1 MVRTGSKD
9 KKNSDEVALTFKR
22 DNWKETAKTL
32 YMKHHLIPGD
42 TTSEKVSCKY
52 YILSGME
59 SRELYVRW
67 RQDIHVRIYKNFP
80 TEQARDNLVAQLVEG
95 QAKAIYDNRTR
106 EISEDTR
113 YDRADRQSD
122 ANYVI
127 HQTSDRY

>member
-1 MVRTGSKD
+1 
-9 KKNSDEVALTFKR
+9 
-22 DNWKETAKTL
+22 
-32 YMKHHLIPGD
+32 MKHQLIPGD
-42 TTSEKVSCKY
+42 TTSEKVSCKF

-80 TEQARDNLVAQLVEG
+80 TEQAQDNLIAQLVEG

-113 YDRADRQSD
+113 YNRAER
-122 ANYVI
+122 
-127 HQTSDRY
+127 